1 VIETLI
7 FIYGEKR
14 SIMAM
19 IFWAW
24 IGFMTFI
31 GLMLSAFGEWGH
43 IPVSIS
49 LALVIWIVVTM
60 KW

>member
-1 VIETLI
+1 
-7 FIYGEKR
+7 
-14 SIMAM
+14 MAI

-31 GLMLSAFGEWGH
+31 GLMLSSFGEWGH

>member
-1 VIETLI
+1 
-7 FIYGEKR
+7 
-14 SIMAM
+14 MAM

-31 GLMLSAFGEWGH
+31 GLMLTACSFGEWGH
-43 IPVSIS
+43 VPVSIS